1 MREHHRKAGL
11 ARELAAR
18 EMSTTDDYQRVQALI
33 AEWARS
39 PSEAKR
45 VAATLA
51 LEMPGQPKGTRVES
65 CRETAERCNVKLST
79 VENARIF
86 LAMTNII
93 RKSNDRH
100 YYVA

>member
-1 MREHHRKAGL
+1 
-11 ARELAAR
+11 
-18 EMSTTDDYQRVQALI
+18 MSTTDEYQRVHALI

-39 PSEAKR
+39 QSEAKR

-51 LEMPGQPKGTRVES
+51 LEISGQPKGTRVES
-65 CRETAERCNVKLST
+65 CRETAERCNVNLSKA
-79 VENARIF
+79 EQARKF

>member
-1 MREHHRKAGL
+1 
-11 ARELAAR
+11 
-18 EMSTTDDYQRVQALI
+18 MSTTDDYQRVQALI

-51 LEMPGQPKGTRVES
+51 LEMSGQPKGTRVES